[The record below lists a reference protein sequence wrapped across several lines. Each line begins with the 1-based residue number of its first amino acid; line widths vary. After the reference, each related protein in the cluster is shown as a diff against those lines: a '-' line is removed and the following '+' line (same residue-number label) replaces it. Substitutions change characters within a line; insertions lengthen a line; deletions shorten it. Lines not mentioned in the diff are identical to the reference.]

1 MTVRE
6 TGPACGR
13 AGSCFFLPLFTEFIV
28 FFLDG
33 RCNARHCLDH
43 QGIEKAGWFINANRP
58 ALLIHWDSVLI
69 NRQNSCYPDL
79 WNVRQPSASSHEHS
93 GAPSSGTLINQA
105 WTTGRASSGT
115 LINQAWTTGRAE
127 FGQLTRSEMRH
138 WKRSVTAGHHYQE
151 RKKGCT
157 DHSGGYGGFL
167 PD

>member
-105 WTTGRASSGT
+105 WTTGRA
-115 LINQAWTTGRAE
+115 E

-138 WKRSVTAGHHYQE
+138 WKRSVTAATRDRETH
-151 RKKGCT
+151 RKALS
-157 DHSGGYGGFL
+157 DQSPRAL
-167 PD
+167 APASP

>member
-69 NRQNSCYPDL
+69 NRQNSCCPDL

-105 WTTGRASSGT
+105 WTTGRA
-115 LINQAWTTGRAE
+115 E

-138 WKRSVTAGHHYQE
+138 WKRSVTP
-151 RKKGCT
+151 CT
-157 DHSGGYGGFL
+157 FRSQYPRRPHSAPLYLLRSWSFRL
-167 PD
+167 CSPFRREHPA